1 MPSRVILFNVGVCLL
16 KTDDASV
23 ELKDCVDTLTSN
35 IANHQIMI
43 HEALGVLQEKFE
55 KLTDIES
62 DVAELKDSVL
72 QLNVG
77 IAFHDKKLDIH
88 EKRLTSLEKDNG
100 YERRGT
106 SLGKDIGGK
115 NSV

>member
-1 MPSRVILFNVGVCLL
+1 MCLL
-16 KTDDASV
+16 NIDNTSV
-23 ELKDCVDTLTSN
+23 DLKDCMDTLTSN
-35 IANHQIMI
+35 IANHQVVI
-43 HEALGVLQEKFE
+43 HEALGVLQEKIE

-62 DVAELKDSVL
+62 DVAELKDSVS

-77 IAFHDKKLDIH
+77 IASHEKKLDTH

-100 YERRGT
+100 YEQRRA